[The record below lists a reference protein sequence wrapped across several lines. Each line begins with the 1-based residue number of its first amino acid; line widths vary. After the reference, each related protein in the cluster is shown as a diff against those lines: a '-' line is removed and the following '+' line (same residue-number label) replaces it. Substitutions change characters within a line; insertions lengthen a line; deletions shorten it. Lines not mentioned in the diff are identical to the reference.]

1 MEEKIII
8 IDKLSINCRF
18 FGGNDKP
25 AVLVLHGWGVGS
37 EAWVEAAVMLAQ
49 EDYRVIVPD
58 MPGFGKSAVPEKP
71 WTVDDYVEWVRDFA
85 DKLGLDDFVLAG
97 HSFGGQVAAK
107 FCAICPKKVN
117 KLVLCAAAVIRK
129 PRLGSRQILAKYLAK
144 TKIIFQNIQFGI
156 YPVLRK
162 IVYHIAG
169 TRDYSQL
176 QGVMAQT
183 FLNVVGESVIE
194 SARQIKTP
202 TLIVWGDKDRETPI
216 EDAHEINKAIA
227 GSRLE
232 IIPGAGHKLHRT
244 HPQELAKIFCQFLM
258 PNIKIQMSNKA
269 QNQNV

>member
-8 IDKLSINCRF
+8 IDKLSINCKF

-25 AVLVLHGWGVGS
+25 AVLILHGWGVGS
-37 EAWVEAAVMLAQ
+37 EAWVEAAVLLAQ

-71 WTVDDYVEWVRDFA
+71 WVVDDYVEWIKEFT
-85 DKLGLDDFVLAG
+85 DKLGMNGLILIG
-97 HSFGGQVAAK
+97 HSFGGQVATK
-107 FCAICPKKVN
+107 FTATRPNNVSSLI
-117 KLVLCAAAVIRK
+117 LCAAAVIRK

-144 TKIIFQNIQFGI
+144 TKIIFQNIPFGI

-162 IVYHIAG
+162 IVYRIAG
-169 TRDYSQL
+169 TRDYAQL

-183 FLNVVGESVIE
+183 FLNVVGENVIE
-194 SARQIKTP
+194 AAKRIKTP

-216 EDAHEINKAIA
+216 EDAREINKAIA

-244 HPQELAKIFCQFLM
+244 HTAELAKTISQFL
-258 PNIKIQMSNKA
+258 K
-269 QNQNV
+269 